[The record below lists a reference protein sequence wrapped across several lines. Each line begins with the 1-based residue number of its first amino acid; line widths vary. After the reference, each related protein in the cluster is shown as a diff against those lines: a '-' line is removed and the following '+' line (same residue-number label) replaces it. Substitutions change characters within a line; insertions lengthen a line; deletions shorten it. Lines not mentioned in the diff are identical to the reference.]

1 MITNIEKL
9 FEINRGRDWSKRH
22 GDAYDRGSADCYYG
36 RPSKPHYFIRDTSY
50 PYNSLRI
57 EKYAMSCS
65 EIEAYDKGYED
76 QEKSGDKKEWEN

>member
-1 MITNIEKL
+1 MPTNIERL
-9 FEINRGRDWSKRH
+9 FGINCSKRH

-36 RPSKPHYFIRDTSY
+36 RPSKPHYIIFGDAHKT
-50 PYNSLRI
+50 LRI

-76 QEKSGDKKEWEN
+76 QEKSGDKKEWE

>member
-1 MITNIEKL
+1 MPTNIERL
-9 FEINRGRDWSKRH
+9 FGINYSKRH

-36 RPSKPHYFIRDTSY
+36 RPSKPHYFLGDTY
-50 PYNSLRI
+50 KSLRI

-76 QEKSGDKKEWEN
+76 QEKSGDKQEWEN